1 MKAWMVWGTMVAGV
15 IFLEALPAGAQGP
28 AAARAPAQAG
38 AARQQVSTPP
48 AAPQTRAPAA
58 PAAAAPAQTPT
69 PPQPGQ
75 RRDPFRPIEIKSEA
89 AARDLPPNCTQSGK
103 QGLIV
108 GQLMLQGIARSVE
121 GQWIAVVDNK
131 TGRAYFLRT
140 KDELC
145 NGVVLRVDQES
156 LVMEERTMD
165 SFGRTRTRQVVLQ
178 ASEQ

>member
-1 MKAWMVWGTMVAGV
+1 MKAWITLRMIAWGMVVASV
-15 IFLEALPAGAQGP
+15 IFAEASAAQAPAGA
-28 AAARAPAQAG
+28 RAQAQAG
-38 AARQQVSTPP
+38 AARQQVAPRPAPP
-48 AAPQTRAPAA
+48 AVPSAPA
-58 PAAAAPAQTPT
+58 PASDIAL
-69 PPQPGQ
+69 PPPGQ
-75 RRDPFRPIEIKSEA
+75 RRDPFRPIEIKRQG
-89 AARDLPPNCTQSGK
+89 AARDLPPNCTQAGK

-156 LVMEERTMD
+156 IVMEERTMD
-165 SFGRTRTRQVVLQ
+165 SFGRTRTREVVLRP
-178 ASEQ
+178 EP